1 MSEERPWRKRIRILG
16 ACLFL
21 LYMAGLIYFLFL
33 SEDAGHGGAG
43 EYDYNIQPF
52 REIIRYIRYRELL
65 GIRAVLMNLV
75 GNVIGFM
82 PFGALVPLMW
92 RSARKAWRTTL
103 LSFEISALVEFSQ
116 LIFKV
121 GCFDVDDMILNAL
134 GGLLG
139 YALFFAASCCYYK
152 AEERNMAAAEIRKAR
167 RGRRQI

>member
-16 ACLFL
+16 ACVFL

-65 GIRAVLMNLV
+65 GTRAVLMNLV

-92 RSARKAWRTTL
+92 RSARRAWRTTL
-103 LSFEISALVEFSQ
+103 LSFEISALVEIAQ

-134 GGLLG
+134 GGLIG
-139 YALFFAASCCYYK
+139 YVLFFAASRCYYK
-152 AEERNMAAAEIRKAR
+152 AEQRRTAAAETQEVCADRK
-167 RGRRQI
+167 